1 MFWFKKK
8 KTETSAKELSDI
20 VEFEAAR
27 DAQREAFD
35 EAEKE
40 VKKLNRLLVENGF
53 TPKIYLAAGGKIRKG
68 HTK

>member
-1 MFWFKKK
+1 MFWFNKK

-20 VEFEAAR
+20 VELQAAKN
-27 DAQREAFD
+27 AQREAFS

-53 TPKIYLAAGGKIRKG
+53 TPKIYLATGGKIRKG
-68 HTK
+68 HVE